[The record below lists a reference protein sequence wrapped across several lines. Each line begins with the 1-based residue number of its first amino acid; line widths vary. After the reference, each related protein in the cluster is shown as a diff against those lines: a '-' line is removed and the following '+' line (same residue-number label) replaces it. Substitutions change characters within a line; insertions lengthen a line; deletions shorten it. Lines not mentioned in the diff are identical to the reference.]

1 MLTYLRRLNVT
12 IEACSIVC
20 LKMKPEELSLSIVSI
35 PSNLISHTKTIGCIV
50 KFNVWLL
57 ACCLSV
63 AFFCSPVSA
72 AKVEDLYSAE
82 IEVTGQGSDERAK
95 AIRQALKRV
104 VVKLTGS
111 LQSTELP
118 ELNRFFE
125 QASDYVEQFR
135 YKEKKIQLSSQ
146 ALAEQNTAGALGL
159 LDVENAIRLNLW
171 VSFDSLAVR
180 SALDKANLA
189 YWGQTR
195 PLVLI
200 WLAVEKGAGR
210 FLLEKEL
217 HTELSS
223 VLQGRADIRG
233 LPIAFPLMDLEDR
246 AVIGITDVWG
256 NFADI
261 IHDASQRYSVD
272 AILVARLHQ
281 GNNAW
286 QGRWTIYD
294 NAFSHNW
301 QSAELTLEALL
312 KAGIDEA
319 TESIA
324 QNYVQVMS
332 NEGKENLQLAVYGL
346 TNFTQYS
353 QVLNYLTNLDVVQ
366 KTRVK
371 EVSDKQVLLELE
383 LRGNL
388 KIFEQTVQLGRVLER
403 SNRLDVNHEQD
414 DVILMETEEAQT
426 KEIASQI
433 DLFYRLAL

>member
-1 MLTYLRRLNVT
+1 VN
-12 IEACSIVC
+12 
-20 LKMKPEELSLSIVSI
+20 LKIKPEESSLGIVSI
-35 PSNLISHTKTIGCIV
+35 PCKLINHIKKICCIV

-63 AFFCSPVSA
+63 TFFCGTVSA
-72 AKVEDLYSAE
+72 AKIEDLYSAE
-82 IEVTGQGSDERAK
+82 IEVAGQSSNERVK

-104 VVKLTGS
+104 VVKLTGN

-118 ELNRFFE
+118 ELNRFFR

-135 YKEKKIQLSSQ
+135 YKEIQPSIQES
-146 ALAEQNTAGALGL
+146 AEQNTAGALGL
-159 LDVENAIRLNLW
+159 LEVENNTRLNLW

-180 SALDKANLA
+180 GVLDKANLA

-200 WLAVEKGAGR
+200 WLAIEEDTGR

-223 VLQGRADIRG
+223 ILQNRADIRG

-256 NFADI
+256 NFADVI
-261 IHDASQRYSVD
+261 RDASQRYSVD

-286 QGRWTIYD
+286 QGRWTVYD

-301 QSAELTLEALL
+301 QSAELELEQLL

-319 TESIA
+319 TENIA

-332 NEGKENLQLAVYGL
+332 NENKENLQLAVYGL
-346 TNFTQYS
+346 TNFAQYS
-353 QVLNYLTNLDVVQ
+353 QVLNYLTSLDVVQ

-403 SNRLDVNHEQD
+403 SNRLDVNHEWD
-414 DVILMETEEAQT
+414 DVILVETDEAQT
-426 KEIASQI
+426 KEIMSQV